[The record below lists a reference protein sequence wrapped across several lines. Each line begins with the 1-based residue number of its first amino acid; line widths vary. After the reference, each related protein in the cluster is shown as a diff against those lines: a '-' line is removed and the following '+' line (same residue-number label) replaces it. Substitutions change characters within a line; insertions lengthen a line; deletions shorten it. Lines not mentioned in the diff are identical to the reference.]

1 MQNGRQNSQAPEP
14 HPKDDEMTMTKR
26 LLLGAGV
33 ALAAA
38 LGSTMAGAQSYP
50 ARTITVIIPFAGGSA
65 SDVVSRIMFD
75 KMSKNMGQPII
86 VENRPGA
93 GGNSG
98 TGAAAK
104 ATPDGYTLVGG
115 GSGPVAANVSLYKVL
130 GYDPE
135 KDLEMIG
142 PFAGFTI
149 VVVASK
155 NLPVTSLKELVEN
168 AKANPGKLNYGSV
181 GIGSSQHLAGEFF
194 SQING
199 VKMTHVPYRNIA
211 QYGRD
216 LIAGQVP
223 LGFQWFPNVAGPIGS
238 KEAIPL
244 AVAGD
249 KRIAALPDTPT
260 TTEAGMPQYK
270 ERGWFALLAPAGTPK
285 PILDRLNKEMKAAVE
300 DPQVKKGFETAGA
313 ETMSMPL
320 DQVKKWQ
327 HDEIAK
333 YRDIIAKAG
342 IAQIE

>member
-1 MQNGRQNSQAPEP
+1 MN
-14 HPKDDEMTMTKR
+14 MTKR
-26 LLLGAGV
+26 LLIGASI
-33 ALAAA
+33 ALAAT
-38 LGSTMAGAQSYP
+38 LGSTIVRAQTNIYP
-50 ARTITVIIPFAGGSA
+50 NRLITVIIPFAGGSA
-65 SDVVSRIMFD
+65 SDVVARIMLD
-75 KMSKNMGQPII
+75 RMSKNMGQTI
-86 VENRPGA
+86 VIENRPGA

-104 ATPDGYTLVGG
+104 AAPDGYTLVGG
-115 GSGPVAANVSLYKVL
+115 GSGPVAANLSLYKVL

-149 VVVASK
+149 VVVASAK
-155 NLPVTSLKELVEN
+155 VPIHSLKELVEN

-199 VKMTHVPYRNIA
+199 VKLTHVPYRNIA
-211 QYGRD
+211 QYGPD

-223 LGFQWFPNVAGPIGS
+223 LGFQWFPNVAGPLGS
-238 KEAIPL
+238 KGAIPL

-260 TTEAGMPQYK
+260 TTELGMPQYK
-270 ERGWFALLAPAGTPK
+270 EKGWFALLAPAGTPK
-285 PILDRLNKEMKAAVE
+285 AILEKLNKEMKAAVE

-313 ETMSMPL
+313 DPMWMPL
-320 DQVKKWQ
+320 DQVKKW
-327 HDEIAK
+327 HHEEIAK
-333 YRDIIAKAG
+333 YRDIITKAA
-342 IAQIE
+342 IPQIE

>member
-1 MQNGRQNSQAPEP
+1 M
-14 HPKDDEMTMTKR
+14 HMTKR
-26 LLLGAGV
+26 LLPIVVLGASV
-33 ALAAA
+33 ALAAT
-38 LGSTMAGAQSYP
+38 LGSTMVRAQSYP
-50 ARTITVIIPFAGGSA
+50 TKNITVIIPFAGGSA
-65 SDVVSRIMFD
+65 SDVVARILFD
-75 KMSKNMGQPII
+75 RMSKNMGQTII

-115 GSGPVAANVSLYKVL
+115 GSGPVAANASLYKVL

-149 VVVASK
+149 VVVASAK
-155 NLPVTSLKELVEN
+155 VPIHSLKELVEN

-199 VKMTHVPYRNIA
+199 VKLTHVPYRNIA
-211 QYGRD
+211 QYGPD

-223 LGFQWFPNVAGPIGS
+223 LGFQWYPNVAGPLGS
-238 KEAIPL
+238 KGANPL

-260 TTEAGMPQYK
+260 TTELGMPQYK

-285 PILDRLNKEMKAAVE
+285 PILEKLNKEMKAAVE

-313 ETMSMPL
+313 ETMWMPL
-320 DQVKKWQ
+320 DQVKQW
-327 HDEIAK
+327 HHAEIVK
-333 YRDIIAKAG
+333 YRDIITKAG
-342 IAQIE
+342 IEKIE

>member
-1 MQNGRQNSQAPEP
+1 M
-14 HPKDDEMTMTKR
+14 HMTKR
-26 LLLGAGV
+26 LLPIVVLGASV
-33 ALAAA
+33 ALAAT
-38 LGSTMAGAQSYP
+38 LGSTMVRAQSYP
-50 ARTITVIIPFAGGSA
+50 TKNITVIIPFAGGSA
-65 SDVVSRIMFD
+65 SDVVARILFD
-75 KMSKNMGQPII
+75 RMSKNMGQTII

-115 GSGPVAANVSLYKVL
+115 GSGPVAANASLYKVL

-149 VVVASK
+149 VVVASAK
-155 NLPVTSLKELVEN
+155 VPIHSLKELVEN

-194 SQING
+194 SQIND
-199 VKMTHVPYRNIA
+199 VKLTHVPYRNIA
-211 QYGRD
+211 QYGPD

-238 KEAIPL
+238 KGANPL

-260 TTEAGMPQYK
+260 TTELGMPQYK

-285 PILDRLNKEMKAAVE
+285 PILEKLNKEMKAAVE

-313 ETMSMPL
+313 ETMWMPI
-320 DQVKKWQ
+320 DQVKQW
-327 HDEIAK
+327 HHAEIAK
-333 YRDIIAKAG
+333 YRDIITKAG

>member
-1 MQNGRQNSQAPEP
+1 
-14 HPKDDEMTMTKR
+14 MTMTKR
-26 LLLGAGV
+26 FLLGASV
-33 ALAAA
+33 ALVAAFGGTA
-38 LGSTMAGAQSYP
+38 ASAQNYP
-50 ARTITVIIPFAGGSA
+50 SKLITVIIPFAGGSA
-65 SDVVSRIMFD
+65 SDVVARIMLD
-75 KMSKNMGQPII
+75 KMSKNMGQTI
-86 VENRPGA
+86 VIENRPGA

-104 ATPDGYTLVGG
+104 AAPDGYTLVGG
-115 GSGPVAANVSLYKVL
+115 GSGPVAANVALYKVL

-155 NLPVTSLKELVEN
+155 NVPITSLKELVEN

-199 VKMTHVPYRNIA
+199 VKLTHVPYRNIA
-211 QYGRD
+211 QYGPD
-216 LIAGQVP
+216 LISGQVP
-223 LGFQWFPNVAGPIGS
+223 LGFQWFPNVAGPLGA
-238 KEAIPL
+238 KGAIPL

-260 TTEAGMPQYK
+260 TTEVGMPQYK

-285 PILDRLNKEMKAAVE
+285 AIVERLNKEMKAAVE

-313 ETMSMPL
+313 ETMAMPL
-320 DQVKKWQ
+320 DQLKKWH

-333 YRDIIAKAG
+333 YRDIITKAG

>member
-1 MQNGRQNSQAPEP
+1 M
-14 HPKDDEMTMTKR
+14 
-26 LLLGAGV
+26 L
-33 ALAAA
+33 
-38 LGSTMAGAQSYP
+38 
-50 ARTITVIIPFAGGSA
+50 
-65 SDVVSRIMFD
+65 D
-75 KMSKNMGQPII
+75 KMSKNMGQPIV

-104 ATPDGYTLVGG
+104 AAPDGYTLVGG
-115 GSGPVAANVSLYKVL
+115 GSGPVAANVALYKAL

-135 KDLEMIG
+135 KDLEMIS

-155 NLPVTSLKELVEN
+155 NLPVNSLKELVEY

-199 VKMTHVPYRNIA
+199 VQAHAR
-211 QYGRD
+211 
-216 LIAGQVP
+216 
-223 LGFQWFPNVAGPIGS
+223 
-238 KEAIPL
+238 
-244 AVAGD
+244 
-249 KRIAALPDTPT
+249 ALPQHRPVRTRPDRR
-260 TTEAGMPQYK
+260 AGAGRLPVVP
-270 ERGWFALLAPAGTPK
+270 ERRRPDRLQGRHSARGRRRQAHRGAAGHADHHRSSACRNTRSDGWFALLAPAGTPK
-285 PILDRLNKEMKAAVE
+285 PILETLNKEMKAAVE

-313 ETMSMPL
+313 ETMWMPL
-320 DQVKKWQ
+320 DQVKKWH

-333 YRDIIAKAG
+333 YRDIITKAG

>member
-1 MQNGRQNSQAPEP
+1 M
-14 HPKDDEMTMTKR
+14 HMTKR
-26 LLLGAGV
+26 LLPIVVLGASV
-33 ALAAA
+33 ALAAT
-38 LGSTMAGAQSYP
+38 LGSTMVRAQSYP
-50 ARTITVIIPFAGGSA
+50 TKNITVIIPFAGGSA
-65 SDVVSRIMFD
+65 SDVVARILFD
-75 KMSKNMGQPII
+75 RMSKNMGQTII

-115 GSGPVAANVSLYKVL
+115 GSGPVAANASLYKVL

-149 VVVASK
+149 VVVASAK
-155 NLPVTSLKELVEN
+155 VPIHSLKELVEN

-194 SQING
+194 SQIND
-199 VKMTHVPYRNIA
+199 VKLTHVPYRNIA
-211 QYGRD
+211 QYGPD

-238 KEAIPL
+238 KGANPL

-249 KRIAALPDTPT
+249 KRIAALPETPT
-260 TTEAGMPQYK
+260 TTELGMPQYK

-285 PILDRLNKEMKAAVE
+285 PILEKLNKEMKAAVE

-313 ETMSMPL
+313 ETMWMPI
-320 DQVKKWQ
+320 DQVKQW
-327 HDEIAK
+327 HHAEIAK
-333 YRDIIAKAG
+333 YRDIITKAG
-342 IAQIE
+342 IEKIE

>member
-1 MQNGRQNSQAPEP
+1 M
-14 HPKDDEMTMTKR
+14 HMTKR
-26 LLLGAGV
+26 LLPSVVLGASV
-33 ALAAA
+33 ALAAT
-38 LGSTMAGAQSYP
+38 LGSPMVPAQSYP
-50 ARTITVIIPFAGGSA
+50 TKNITVIIPFAGGSA
-65 SDVVSRIMFD
+65 SDVVARILFD
-75 KMSKNMGQPII
+75 RMSKNMGQTII

-115 GSGPVAANVSLYKVL
+115 GSGPVAANASLYKVL

-149 VVVASK
+149 VVVASAK
-155 NLPVTSLKELVEN
+155 VPIHSLKELVEN

-194 SQING
+194 SQIND
-199 VKMTHVPYRNIA
+199 VKLTHVPYRNIA
-211 QYGRD
+211 QYGPD

-238 KEAIPL
+238 KGANPL

-260 TTEAGMPQYK
+260 TTELGMPQYK

-285 PILDRLNKEMKAAVE
+285 PILEKLNKEMKAAVE

-313 ETMSMPL
+313 ETMWMPI
-320 DQVKKWQ
+320 DQVKQW
-327 HDEIAK
+327 HHAEIAK
-333 YRDIIAKAG
+333 YRDIITKAG
-342 IAQIE
+342 IEKIE

>member
-1 MQNGRQNSQAPEP
+1 
-14 HPKDDEMTMTKR
+14 MTMTKR

-33 ALAAA
+33 ALAAS
-38 LGSTMAGAQSYP
+38 LCGTMAGAQSYP
-50 ARTITVIIPFAGGSA
+50 
-65 SDVVSRIMFD
+65 
-75 KMSKNMGQPII
+75 SKNMGQTI
-86 VENRPGA
+86 VIENRPGA

-115 GSGPVAANVSLYKVL
+115 GSGPVAANVALYKAL

-149 VVVASK
+149 VVVTSK
-155 NLPVTSLKELVEN
+155 NLPVHSLKELVEY

-199 VKMTHVPYRNIA
+199 VKLTHVPYRNIA
-211 QYGRD
+211 QYGPD

-223 LGFQWFPNVAGPIGS
+223 VGFQWFPNVAGPIGA
-238 KEAIPL
+238 KGAIPL
-244 AVAGD
+244 AVAGG
-249 KRIAALPDTPT
+249 KRIPALPDTPT

-270 ERGWFALLAPAGTPK
+270 VNGWFALLAPAGTPK
-285 PILDRLNKEMKAAVE
+285 PVLEKLNKEMKAALD
-300 DPQVKKGFETAGA
+300 DPQVKKGFDNAGA
-313 ETMSMPL
+313 ETMWMPL
-320 DQVKKWQ
+320 DEIKKW
-327 HDEIAK
+327 HHGEVAK
-333 YRDIIAKAG
+333 YRDIITKAG